1 MKNLKVSN
9 TNHAYINALA
19 VVKFNGNIDT
29 LLAEL
34 IGVYEDVNPDTA
46 IDVKNYLRLQK
57 VVKDQKL
64 KYER

>member
-9 TNHAYINALA
+9 ANHVYINALA

-29 LLAEL
+29 LLAAL
-34 IGVYEDVNPDTA
+34 IKIYEDVNPDIA
-46 IDVKNYLRLQK
+46 IDVKNYLQLQK

>member
-1 MKNLKVSN
+1 MKNLKLSGK
-9 TNHAYINALA
+9 NHAYINALS
-19 VVKFNGNIDT
+19 VVKFNGNTDT

-34 IGVYEDVNPDTA
+34 IKVYEDVNPDIA
-46 IDVKNYLRLQK
+46 IDVKNYLQLQK

>member
-9 TNHAYINALA
+9 ANHAYINALA
-19 VVKFNGNIDT
+19 VVKFNGNTDT
-29 LLAEL
+29 LLAAL
-34 IGVYEDVNPDTA
+34 IKIYEDVNPDIA
-46 IDVKNYLRLQK
+46 IDVKNYLQLQK

>member
-34 IGVYEDVNPDTA
+34 IKVYEYVNPDTA
-46 IDVKNYLRLQK
+46 IDVKNYLQLQK